1 VVGNL
6 EAYLSVPFVTSG
18 ASDWIFV
25 VLHTRNV
32 TAHAGQL
39 IVTDVAHRVCFLLCQ
54 IASANRMRGLRDLK
68 DLSHGKGTGSLWT
81 MSCHS
86 DTNWGLALVRRADS
100 ARLSPASTALADT
113 RAARRD
119 QLSPARNADMSI
131 AASNVPQ
138 FGTASFIFGHTG
150 RPRLYCYF
158 VVPRKHRY
166 EFVIH

>member
-1 VVGNL
+1 
-6 EAYLSVPFVTSG
+6 
-18 ASDWIFV
+18 
-25 VLHTRNV
+25 
-32 TAHAGQL
+32 
-39 IVTDVAHRVCFLLCQ
+39 
-54 IASANRMRGLRDLK
+54 MRGLRDLK
-68 DLSHGKGTGSLWT
+68 DLSHRKGTGSLWT

-100 ARLSPASTALADT
+100 ARLSPASPALADT

-138 FGTASFIFGHTG
+138 FGTAFFIFGHTG
-150 RPRLYCYF
+150 RPSLYCYF